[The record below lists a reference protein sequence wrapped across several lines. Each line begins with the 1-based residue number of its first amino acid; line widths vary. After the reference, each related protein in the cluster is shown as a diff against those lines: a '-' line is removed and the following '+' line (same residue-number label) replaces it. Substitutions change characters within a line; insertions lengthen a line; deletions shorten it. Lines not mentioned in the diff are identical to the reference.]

1 MAMSQEKHPTD
12 RLRGR
17 PVVAGQPDLR
27 LQILD
32 IAEELFSTHGYSATS
47 VRQIAEQAGV
57 NPALVHYYFGNKK
70 ALLQNVMD
78 RALAPLVTAIA
89 ALKDDPDTTPKTI
102 VQLLLSMAASH
113 PNIPRL
119 MTREVLLPGGEM
131 KRHFIDNM
139 APHLGGALPV
149 LLSQAQANGRV
160 RQDIDPAI
168 SSMLILALC
177 VFPFI
182 ARDLA
187 EPVLGVRF
195 DAAGIE
201 LLAQQV
207 SQLLRQGIEL

>member
-1 MAMSQEKHPTD
+1 MSREKHTNE

-17 PVVAGQPDLR
+17 PIVAGQPDLR

-32 IAEELFSTHGYSATS
+32 TAEELFSTHGYAATS
-47 VRQIAEQAGV
+47 VRQIAERAGV

-78 RALAPLVTAIA
+78 RALAPLVRAIT
-89 ALKDDPDTTPKTI
+89 ALKDDPDTTPNTI

-131 KRHFIDNM
+131 KRHFIENV

-149 LLSQAQANGRV
+149 LLSQAQASGRV

-177 VFPFI
+177 TFPFI